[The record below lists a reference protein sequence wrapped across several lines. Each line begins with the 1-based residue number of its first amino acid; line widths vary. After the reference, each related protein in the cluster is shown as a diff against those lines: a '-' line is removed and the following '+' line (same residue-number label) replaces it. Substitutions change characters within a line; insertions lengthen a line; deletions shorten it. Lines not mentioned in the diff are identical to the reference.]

1 MTLSPKSR
9 LALTAVGL
17 SLAAAGGHSVINRR
31 KTPTVTLDEVNQ
43 LVLDKTQP
51 HVAELFDYINT
62 LNIIVLMEE
71 RSDKKIKRVNSI
83 IRNYCNVKAK
93 EAKHDGTR
101 VMLKMISSKVL
112 CREELRKAVTALN
125 IIENNAQ
132 EVIGFKE

>member
-1 MTLSPKSR
+1 MSTSNKTK

-17 SLAAAGGHSVINRR
+17 HMAVAGGFGVIDR
-31 KTPTVTLDEVNQ
+31 KKTMPVTYDDVKNT
-43 LVLDKTQP
+43 VLDKTQP
-51 HVAELFDYINT
+51 HVAELFDFVNT

-71 RSDKKIKRVNSI
+71 RSDKKVKRVNSI
-83 IRNYCNVKAK
+83 IRDYCKAK
-93 EAKHDGTR
+93 SREAKHDGTR

-125 IIENNAQ
+125 IIETNAQ